1 MEAVEQPSGL
11 DVLRTTSSPPLP
23 AGGEPRWVCVEEGD
37 VVIATELRHV
47 PAMAGLLEAVLG
59 FAVRSTLRPG
69 GDYVMLDL
77 RVSYVR
83 PVDRAVGE
91 VYARGWVRES
101 RRQVQFAEADVCDAA
116 GDVLATA
123 STTCLVVSPEERTR

>member
-37 VVIATELRHV
+37 VVIAIELRRAPV
-47 PAMAGLLEAVLG
+47 MAGLLEAVLG
-59 FAVRSTLRPG
+59 FAVRSVLRPG
-69 GDYVMLDL
+69 GDFVMLDL

-83 PVDRAVGE
+83 PAHQAAGE
-91 VYARGWVRES
+91 VFARGWIRES
-101 RRQVQFAEADVCDAA
+101 CHQVRFAEADVCDAA